1 MALWLGFALMTA
13 AAIMA
18 VLWPLSR
25 RKPLR
30 DGSDVAVYRDQL
42 DEIGRDRAAG
52 LIGEAEAEA
61 ARVEVSRRLL
71 AAADAAAAKPAQETS
86 SLLTRRATAIVG
98 LVLLPVGAVLLYL
111 ALGSPQLPGEPLAS
125 RSEVAHGTEMAKL
138 ITQVETHL
146 ASNPNDGRAW
156 EVLAP
161 VYLSLGRYDDAVKA
175 WRNAIRLNGSTA
187 VREAEYGQALV
198 AAANGT
204 VTAEAKAVFEKAL
217 SLDKDDVMARFFMAM
232 AADQEGRPAD
242 ADKMWG
248 DMIAS
253 APPGAPWI
261 ETVRRAMRR
270 EAPRAP
276 ANAQA
281 QSGQPAPE
289 HNADMDAMIAR
300 LAERLKKDGS
310 NVDGWVQL
318 VRSYRALGQND
329 KAEAATADARQA
341 LASDPEKLRQLAAGI
356 DPAPASSSA
365 LAPLTPLM
373 PTAPAAPP
381 AAAPNGP
388 SAADMAAAQQMKPDE
403 QNEMIR
409 GMVARLAD
417 RLKQDGTD
425 IEGWQRLLRAY
436 LVLGDKTKASAAAA
450 DARKALASDPDKLKR
465 LDETIKQLGVEG

>member
-25 RKPLR
+25 RKPVR

-71 AAADAAAAKPAQETS
+71 AAADAAAAAKPVSETS
-86 SLLTRRATAIVG
+86 SLFARRVTAIVG

-125 RSEVAHGTEMAKL
+125 RSEAAHGSDMAKL
-138 ITQVETHL
+138 IAQVENHL

-161 VYLSLGRYDDAVKA
+161 VYISLGRYDDAVKA

-217 SLDKDDVMARFFMAM
+217 SLDKEDVMARFFMAM

-270 EAPRAP
+270 EAPQAP
-276 ANAQA
+276 GAQA

-289 HNADMDAMIAR
+289 HSGDMDAMVAR

-310 NVDGWVQL
+310 NAEGWAQL

-341 LASDPEKLRQLAAGI
+341 LAGDAGKLQQFNSGITGASAA
-356 DPAPASSSA
+356 ASASPPA

-373 PTAPAAPP
+373 PSAP
-381 AAAPNGP
+381 AAAPAGP
-388 SAADMAAAQQMKPDE
+388 SAADMAAVQQLKPDE

-409 GMVARLAD
+409 GMVTRLAD
-417 RLKQDGTD
+417 RLKQDGSD
-425 IEGWQRLLRAY
+425 LEGWQRLLRAY
-436 LVLGDKTKASAAAA
+436 LVLGDKAKASAAAA

-465 LDETIKQLGVEG
+465 LDELIKAMGIGS